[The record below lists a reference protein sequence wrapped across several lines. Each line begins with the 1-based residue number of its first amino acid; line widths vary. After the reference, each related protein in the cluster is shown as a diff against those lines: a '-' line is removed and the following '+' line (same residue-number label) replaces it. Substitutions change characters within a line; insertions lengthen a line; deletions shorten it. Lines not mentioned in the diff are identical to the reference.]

1 MRFHLA
7 NLVIESMRAC
17 PEHRDLATNFN
28 AMLRA
33 LNNSS
38 ETIVGETEEAQ
49 QKRQEEDVSRRVL
62 LQMLVAA
69 VEMEVLSSPI
79 EDSLLAEIV
88 DGDLLECH
96 HSNEQLSGET
106 GKKKNKNKKAA
117 SQSSSARDD
126 LTLALLRSLPD
137 LMESFKTEPA
147 IVRSLTT
154 LPQYF
159 CESST
164 SSLLRAVTP
173 RSHAFGLTIFLFCS
187 RLFTFACFYH
197 SSEHFKPCQSKE
209 ELYVA
214 CSHTL
219 GSFYGVGRRRR
230 CRQLLSVADL
240 FCRG

>member
-1 MRFHLA
+1 LFSLYRVGHVLSEQNIPIGCMHFQLA
-7 NLVIESMRAC
+7 KLVIASMRAC

-28 AMLRA
+28 AILRA

-38 ETIVGETEEAQ
+38 ESIIGETEEAQ
-49 QKRQEEDVSRRVL
+49 QNRQEEEVNRRVL

-69 VEMEVLSSPI
+69 VEMAVLSGPI

-96 HSNEQLSGET
+96 HSMEVSGET

-117 SQSSSARDD
+117 SQSSSPRDD

-159 CESST
+159 CASS
-164 SSLLRAVTP
+164 SSLLRYDMVRA
-173 RSHAFGLTIFLFCS
+173 
-187 RLFTFACFYH
+187 
-197 SSEHFKPCQSKE
+197 
-209 ELYVA
+209 
-214 CSHTL
+214 
-219 GSFYGVGRRRR
+219 
-230 CRQLLSVADL
+230 LLV
-240 FCRG
+240 